1 MKYGPIFV
9 KDKEGCLI
17 ELRHADESDAAAMLE
32 YLTVTAGETPYLIRE
47 PQEITLTLEQEK
59 AFLRAKADSERELM
73 LSAFMDGKYVG
84 NCSLMSI
91 GSYKR
96 YAHRC
101 DVAIALYQKYCGRGI
116 GKRMLETVLKE
127 AERAGYEQ
135 AELEVMSSNKAAIAL
150 YEKLG
155 FKRYGLF
162 PNNMKYSDGS
172 CDDAFWMMKRL

>member
-47 PQEITLTLEQEK
+47 PQEITLTLEQEN
-59 AFLRAKADSERELM
+59 
-73 LSAFMDGKYVG
+73 VG
-84 NCSLMSI
+84 NCSLMRI

-116 GKRMLETVLKE
+116 GKQMLETVLKE

-135 AELEVMSSNKAAIAL
+135 AELEVMSSNKSAIAL